1 MMLKL
6 WHGVV
11 RMASINQVVADIKIL
26 LKKNNQD
33 HLHRNVRFADI
44 PIHEL
49 DILFSYLSVQLICKL
64 YGGNFAQQ
72 VKSFNARAIEESVKL
87 DTDDESQF
95 EPQEPSGIG
104 DWKYADR
111 IKQKVFRSLEGIIN
125 QSAATVSHNQYVQ
138 AAKALLDQAD
148 KTKLDAA
155 EIMMAY
161 ESQLLV
167 LAEHLVESFLPELGQ
182 LIKQELR
189 EVENAVV
196 KKIVE
201 TSDPDME
208 HVKIWK
214 DEIDKVVRSFELK
227 RYELLLAETMSLSQQ
242 VSAAFDFSRDLIDN
256 YKMTSEI
263 IIENKNTTKL
273 KQHIGKR
280 K

>member
-1 MMLKL
+1 
-6 WHGVV
+6 
-11 RMASINQVVADIKIL
+11 MASINQVVADIKVF

-33 HLHRNVRFADI
+33 HLHRNIRFADI
-44 PIHEL
+44 PVDEL
-49 DILFSYLSVQLICKL
+49 DILFSYLSVQLICKI

-72 VKSFNARAIEESVKL
+72 VKTFNARAIENSVKV
-87 DTDDESQF
+87 DADDESQF
-95 EPQEPSGIG
+95 EPHDPSGIG
-104 DWKYADR
+104 DWQYADR

-167 LAEHLVESFLPELGQ
+167 LAEHLVESFLPKLGQ

-201 TSDPDME
+201 TSDPEME

-214 DEIDKVVRSFELK
+214 DEIERVVRSFELK
-227 RYELLLAETMSLSQQ
+227 RYELLLAETMALSPQL
-242 VSAAFDFSRDLIDN
+242 SEAFDFSKDLIDN
-256 YKMTSEI
+256 YKVTSEI
-263 IIENKNTTKL
+263 IIENKNTAKL